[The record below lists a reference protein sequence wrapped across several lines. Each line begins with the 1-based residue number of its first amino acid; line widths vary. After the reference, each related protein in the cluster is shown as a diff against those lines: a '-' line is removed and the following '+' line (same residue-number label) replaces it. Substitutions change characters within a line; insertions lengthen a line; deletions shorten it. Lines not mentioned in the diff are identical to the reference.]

1 MPIVVQ
7 ESDATDRVEFSKSVL
22 TLREIFS
29 ECPNLLEKSRAFADR
44 PTTEVRESDGVL
56 YVRQK
61 EDAVTF
67 DGDRLQD
74 GHPVR
79 CCGTEDVL
87 TCHVVVLHHPEA
99 RVTAIAHFDEYV
111 KEARL
116 KRLYTLHECY
126 YVHFIIVS
134 STLAALISF

>member
-1 MPIVVQ
+1 MTTASTTTPRCERGEASNKVSQSCHPLLSQV
-7 ESDATDRVEFSKSVL
+7 SDD
-22 TLREIFS
+22 
-29 ECPNLLEKSRAFADR
+29 
-44 PTTEVRESDGVL
+44 TEVRESDGVL

-74 GHPVR
+74 GNPVR

-116 KRLYTLHECY
+116 KRYQHYSGVTCISLL
-126 YVHFIIVS
+126 S
-134 STLAALISF
+134 LIL